1 MRLTLEK
8 PVALADIE
16 RFGKVV
22 EQSDVQILIEV
33 PRHETARATGA
44 MLQALPVV
52 DVAIEEVE
60 MDEIIRDLF
69 SANERT

>member
-1 MRLTLEK
+1 
-8 PVALADIE
+8 
-16 RFGKVV
+16 
-22 EQSDVQILIEV
+22 
-33 PRHETARATGA
+33 